1 MRVQIERARETEQQK
16 NKNKERDK
24 KILQSQIEKNSAQME
39 RNVNSAE
46 RSGDTSIGAYVRT
59 NLYAFY
65 NSLTCFNIHL

>member
-46 RSGDTSIGAYVRT
+46 RSSDTSIGAYVRT